1 MRLLFLEDYQVL
13 NQDLHPQWSVLNLH
27 PRFLHPRIRSILILF
42 YALHIK
48 NRCSVT
54 FNIKLS
60 HYIHVVSYLTIRH
73 FLTRVY
79 FLSNFMKLSKA
90 ELLLWR
96 DMLLALAPWREL
108 IKGTSASSGSGVP
121 SIDSDDCFLSRS
133 FLWISIKIW
142 YIYIYINKTIIS

>member
-1 MRLLFLEDYQVL
+1 MRLLFSEDYRVL
-13 NQDLHPQWSVLNLH
+13 NQDLHPQWLVLILH
-27 PRFLHPRIRSILILF
+27 PRYLHPRIRLIPIPF
-42 YALHIK
+42 YALYIK
-48 NRCSVT
+48 DRCRVT
-54 FNIKLS
+54 FNITLS
-60 HYIHVVSYLTIRH
+60 HAMDWEKNEISCRTLRHLLT
-73 FLTRVY
+73 LVY

-133 FLWISIKIW
+133 FL
-142 YIYIYINKTIIS
+142 

>member
-1 MRLLFLEDYQVL
+1 MRSLFSEDYQVL
-13 NQDLHPQWSVLNLH
+13 NQDLHPQWLVLTLH
-27 PRFLHPRIRSILILF
+27 PLFLHPRIHLILILF
-42 YALHIK
+42 YALFIK
-48 NRCSVT
+48 DRFRVT
-54 FNIKLS
+54 INIIFS
-60 HYIHVVSYLTIRH
+60 HSNVYVVSCRTFRYL
-73 FLTRVY
+73 LTRVY

-133 FLWISIKIW
+133 FL
-142 YIYIYINKTIIS
+142 